1 MSSILVRDLDPDV
14 VERLKERARLNKRSL
29 QAELRHI
36 LETEAAAEGRRRNY
50 GELARRADAIRRRSG
65 PQKSDSTEILRKVRE
80 P

>member
-29 QAELRHI
+29 QAELRYI
-36 LETEAAAEGRRRNY
+36 LEMEAAADSRRRNHA
-50 GELARRADAIRRRSG
+50 ELARRADAIRRRSG

-80 P
+80 S